1 MVEGKKVK
9 NISTSSSDSQQV
21 NTFFFV
27 NENDQIEFVSTEN
40 QAKTLTDSLQ
50 QDATIQHFQKN
61 NTLKSNNNTSSE
73 NFSESEWNKSDEKRI
88 ISLYLKAILS
98 LYLKIIYPSI
108 SFSNLY
114 CFFFS
119 YYV

>member
-1 MVEGKKVK
+1 VIILDKTTIEKSLSEKEILSCLGKVLSNARDWHGGRKKVK
-9 NISTSSSDSQQV
+9 NISTSLSDSQQI

-73 NFSESEWNKSDEKRI
+73 NFSESEWNESDDSGE
-88 ISLYLKAILS
+88 
-98 LYLKIIYPSI
+98 
-108 SFSNLY
+108 
-114 CFFFS
+114 
-119 YYV
+119 